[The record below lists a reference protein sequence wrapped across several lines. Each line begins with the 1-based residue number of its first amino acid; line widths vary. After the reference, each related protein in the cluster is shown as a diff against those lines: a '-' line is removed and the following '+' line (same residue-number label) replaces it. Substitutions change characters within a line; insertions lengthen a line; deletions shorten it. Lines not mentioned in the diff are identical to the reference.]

1 MIHYFCGHRGCGKNY
16 LASQIIEKIPIEII
30 DTGPIIRNA
39 YKKYKTNNIS
49 FKEWMRE
56 NEEKYGEDFSN
67 MLISKLTSLKR
78 ERDYIVVGYRS
89 IEGIEYF
96 NKYFGV
102 ESYRIYFI
110 DGDYELFRRNYNAR
124 EKTNISKEEYKKIV
138 EIEDLMG
145 IKKIKDFVLNNQDKG
160 KYYFKKQNDDT
171 IYQDVLKNIENR
183 ILGEER

>member
-89 IEGIEYF
+89 IEGI
-96 NKYFGV
+96 KYL
-102 ESYRIYFI
+102 I
-110 DGDYELFRRNYNAR
+110 N
-124 EKTNISKEEYKKIV
+124 
-138 EIEDLMG
+138 
-145 IKKIKDFVLNNQDKG
+145 
-160 KYYFKKQNDDT
+160 
-171 IYQDVLKNIENR
+171 
-183 ILGEER
+183 LG